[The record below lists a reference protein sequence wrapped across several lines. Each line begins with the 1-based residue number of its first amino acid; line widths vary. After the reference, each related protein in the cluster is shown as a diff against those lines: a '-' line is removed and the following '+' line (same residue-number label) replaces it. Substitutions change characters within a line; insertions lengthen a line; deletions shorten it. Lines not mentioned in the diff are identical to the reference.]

1 MDGLIPEC
9 AQRDLAMA
17 LETLDAPQPRR
28 QAARG
33 NWILRI
39 AMGWM
44 TLILIA
50 VVFAEIVAPYDYTK
64 MNLRARLDPPVFAG
78 GSWAH
83 ILGTDH
89 LGRDMLSRLIN
100 ATQVSVG
107 IALVA
112 AVLGG
117 ILGTALG
124 FLAVH
129 FRRWVD
135 AIVMALVDFQA
146 SVPFML
152 IALAVLAFFGNN
164 LWLFLAILALYGWE
178 RYARLARGL
187 ALSAINQGYVSAATS
202 FGAKPRRLY
211 LRHVLPNVAGAL
223 LVNLTLNFP
232 ETILLESSLSF
243 LGLGIQPPLT
253 SLGNLLGYGRDY
265 IFTAWWVPVM
275 PGMVIFLTTLS
286 VAIIADWLRD
296 VLDPRIRR

>member
-1 MDGLIPEC
+1 MTTI
-9 AQRDLAMA
+9 
-17 LETLDAPQPRR
+17 ETAAVPAPHNLRR
-28 QAARG
+28 GG

-39 AMGWM
+39 AIGW
-44 TLILIA
+44 LALVLVA
-50 VVFAEIVAPYDYTK
+50 VAFADLVAPYDYTK
-64 MNLRARLDPPVFAG
+64 MDLRARFDPPLFAG

-89 LGRDMLSRLIN
+89 LGRDVLSRLIY
-100 ATQVSVG
+100 ATRVSIG

-112 AVLGG
+112 AVVGG
-117 ILGTALG
+117 VLGTALG

-135 AIVMALVDFQA
+135 DIVMAFVDFQT

-152 IALAVLAFFGNN
+152 IALAVLAYFGNN
-164 LWLFLAILALYGWE
+164 LVLFLAILALYGWE

-187 ALSAINQGYVSAATS
+187 ALSAVAQGYIAAAQS
-202 FGAKPRRLY
+202 FGARPARLY
-211 LRHVLPNVAGAL
+211 LRHVLPNIAGAL

-232 ETILLESSLSF
+232 ETVLLESALSF

-275 PGMVIFLTTLS
+275 PGIIIFLTTLS
-286 VAIIADWLRD
+286 VSIVADWLRD
-296 VLDPRIRR
+296 VIDPRLRR

>member
-1 MDGLIPEC
+1 MT
-9 AQRDLAMA
+9 
-17 LETLDAPQPRR
+17 LETTSFPATPKGPDRR
-28 QAARG
+28 RG
-33 NWILRI
+33 NWILWI
-39 AMGWM
+39 AMTW
-44 TLILIA
+44 TSLILIA
-50 VVFAEIVAPYDYTK
+50 VTLGDWVAPYDYTT

-78 GSWAH
+78 GTWAH
-83 ILGTDH
+83 LLGTDH

-100 ATQVSVG
+100 ATQISVG

-129 FRRWVD
+129 LRGWVD
-135 AIVMALVDFQA
+135 AVVMAFVDFQA
-146 SVPFML
+146 SVPFMI
-152 IALAVLAFFGNN
+152 IALAVLAFFGNS

-187 ALSAINQGYVSAATS
+187 ALSAINQGYVSAAQS
-202 FGAKPRRLY
+202 FGAKPRRLF
-211 LRHVLPNVAGAL
+211 LRHVLPNIAGAL

-296 VLDPRIRR
+296 VLDPRIRN

>member
-1 MDGLIPEC
+1 MT
-9 AQRDLAMA
+9 
-17 LETLDAPQPRR
+17 LETTSFPATPKGQDRR
-28 QAARG
+28 RG
-33 NWILRI
+33 SWILWI
-39 AMGWM
+39 AMTWM
-44 TLILIA
+44 SLILIA
-50 VVFAEIVAPYDYTK
+50 VVLGDWVAPYEYTK

-78 GSWAH
+78 GTWAH

-129 FRRWVD
+129 FRGWVD
-135 AIVMALVDFQA
+135 AVVMAFVDFQA

-152 IALAVLAFFGNN
+152 IALAVLAFFGNS

-178 RYARLARGL
+178 RYARLSRGL
-187 ALSAINQGYVSAATS
+187 ALSAINQGYVSAAQS
-202 FGAKPRRLY
+202 FGAKPRRLF
-211 LRHVLPNVAGAL
+211 LRHVLPNIAGAL

-296 VLDPRIRR
+296 VLDPRIRS